1 MKKILTFSILCCIT
15 SSFGI
20 TFDEVISIAEK
31 RVTSIKLTEKDIEK
45 TEVQIVEA
53 KSNILPSVN
62 LTGTFTRWD
71 PNYITGFTPKS
82 QYNARIGLSQK
93 VFDYQVFALIK
104 LSKVNADLQKTIME
118 DVKQKVKD
126 TARRLFLTCLYNREV
141 VKIKEE
147 SLKYWQENL
156 KYVEGKY
163 QAGLVAKYDYLR
175 AQSRLQSAVAD
186 YEESKAIYIK
196 SVEDLKRFLMLDEI
210 TEPEGEI
217 TPFIVDMQEANIE
230 NNTEIKVLKYQL
242 RFAQSQLEYQK
253 AANYPSLSVFLN
265 YQVNNQ
271 RNFPAG
277 NEIWKKGYNL
287 GVSINWQMFDGSAKD
302 SRVLQASIDRAKQ
315 ELQLHD
321 KLKEVQTEINKTK
334 VDINSLKVRMKAG
347 EENLNYAK
355 ETLRLSTERFKANI
369 GSTLEILE
377 SQSSYLTA
385 RMNYI
390 STVYNYNLRV
400 FDLMHLQGK

>member
-1 MKKILTFSILCCIT
+1 MKRILTFSILCCIA

-31 RVTSIKLTEKDIEK
+31 RATSIKLTEKDRER
-45 TEVQIVEA
+45 TEAQLIEA

-93 VFDYQVFALIK
+93 IFDYQVFALIK
-104 LSKVNADLQKTIME
+104 LSKVNTDLQKTIME

-126 TARRLFLTCLYNREV
+126 TARKLFLTCLYNREV

-163 QAGLVAKYDYLR
+163 QAGLAAKYDYLR
-175 AQSRLQSAVAD
+175 AQSQLQSAVAD
-186 YEESKAIYIK
+186 YEESKAIYTK

-217 TPFIVDMQEANIE
+217 TPFIVDVQEANIE
-230 NNTEIKVLKYQL
+230 NNTEIRVLKYQI

-253 AANYPSLSVFLN
+253 AANYPSLTAFLN
-265 YQVNNQ
+265 YQINNQ

-287 GVSINWQMFDGSAKD
+287 GVSLNWQMFDGLAKD

-334 VDINSLKVRMKAG
+334 VNINFLKVRMKAE

-355 ETLRLSTERFKANI
+355 EALRLSTERFKANV

-377 SQSSYLTA
+377 SQSNYLAA
-385 RMNYI
+385 RMNHI

-400 FDLMHLQGK
+400 FDLMYLQGK